1 MAREKV
7 SLVLPYDF
15 EDVFT
20 SLTIDEAG
28 RLIRAIYAYE
38 RRGEE
43 PDFSDSPFLLF
54 TWKTHVKHVIDRNV
68 KKYQEVCEKRKVAG
82 SKGGK
87 ASGESRKTKQ
97 NEANEANACFDS
109 DNEANEA
116 IASHINGKVENS
128 QKTKQNEANEAI
140 AYEGDCDCEGD
151 CEKEKDCEYDC
162 DKNHPSNLQTTS
174 CNNIAGLVKKAV
186 DNFAPDKTENAEP
199 DFDKPRSESLGGRN
213 FEKSPEEDEYALSPP
228 DAFKAFREAY
238 PRKQGSLR
246 DVQTAWVNAT
256 ECGHVL
262 PGDLVYAARNY
273 ARTCSGEKTDPR
285 YIKMPQNFISS
296 GLWKQYVPK
305 YLPSCPHCHGQGIY
319 EDSGGMVQCNCDR
332 RYWP

>member
-20 SLTIDEAG
+20 SLTTEEAG
-28 RLIRAIYAYE
+28 QLIRAIYAYE

-43 PDFSDSPFLLF
+43 PDFSDSPFLQF

-68 KKYQEVCEKRKVAG
+68 KKYQEVCEKRKAAG

-87 ASGESRKTKQ
+87 ASGESRKKQ
-97 NEANEANACFDS
+97 
-109 DNEANEA
+109 NEANEA
-116 IASHINGKVENS
+116 IASRINKEVEIS

-162 DKNHPSNLQTTS
+162 DKNHPSNLQSTS
-174 CNNIAGLVKKAV
+174 CNSIGGSEHKSV
-186 DNFAPDKTENAEP
+186 DNSAPDKTENAEP
-199 DFDKPRSESLGGRN
+199 DFDKPRLASLDGWN
-213 FEKSPEEDEYALSPP
+213 FKKSPEGDEYALSPP

-256 ECGHVL
+256 EVGHVL
-262 PGDLVYAARNY
+262 PGDLVYAARKY
-273 ARTCSGEKTDPR
+273 ARTCSDEKTEQR
-285 YIKMPQNFISS
+285 FIKMPQNFISS
-296 GLWKQYVPK
+296 GLWKHYVPK

-319 EDSGGMVQCNCDR
+319 EDGTRMVQCNCDR
-332 RYWP
+332 RYGP